1 MAIPITESPP
11 QNNSSGIPPESN
23 KPTQNKISVIRKN
36 ITIFLTSNFKKVI
49 KGTLAYW
56 LAFLIIFIDVFRNH
70 FKNPQTFFNIV
81 LPTIILNPAA
91 TLGEFVQTVAF
102 LIFGILIGH
111 SLFILEAGALGNSEV
126 AMIILLF
133 VTTYLTSI
141 IRAINMKYFGFGLII
156 CVGAFQGIFTRI
168 IFGSFRESFL
178 SDAIVTYFI
187 GITIAWV
194 VNVIIWPTTAERNLI
209 SQICISLTNLSS
221 FHTLLLKDYLLSL
234 NEDEISRLKSF
245 STQIRSD
252 AFSLV
257 RIIDA
262 LEAELTYSKF
272 SIKEYK
278 DQVRCINLMQLHL
291 LGLYNSMSKRCKE
304 RFDKDSLH
312 LLKEN
317 SIALNE
323 VCRKSIISFQQIID
337 PQYHKNK
344 KIAEIVRENELEK
357 GEIKNDEVE
366 ELDGKIW
373 QDNLRSSLKEYE
385 EKQSNI
391 MIELLHLEN
400 ITLDDVYTEN
410 ITSTKDDESIITIE
424 SENKVELD
432 DNIIL
437 KESTWEDIFFS
448 YFFTFG
454 FREYVEEL
462 LRLGKIVNI
471 KGEKKLRI
479 NYKWMIPDLFK
490 KKIKSDDGTS
500 YDKYSN
506 PIVTIRVKLAKFLYA
521 FKSNISISAI
531 KTGVALIIYILPLL
545 IGGSAKDF
553 FVKWNINTGVV
564 SVLVLMTPV
573 IGQTYVNLSILIAGT
588 IFGSIWAYVS
598 LIVWETNPYGL
609 SFFIILY
616 AILMYYIASI
626 PRLALV
632 SLLSRLSYA
641 TVLIPQF
648 VIMKNKIPN
657 ANSPI
662 VATYKN
668 LAITAIAII
677 LAFILQIVIYPNLA
691 RHELRRSLSNISV
704 NLILYFEEFCT
715 IFNKLLSNT
724 SLTKKQ
730 REDELQKIDDDLRHV
745 ELKIQRSIIKIQPLF
760 AFSSAEPRLIA
771 PFPILKY
778 DIVLVHLRHIL
789 DRLSWARLVTMSRK
803 DFSDNFVHNL
813 VIPLHKARTQLQS
826 VVVVLMYLFANALIS
841 KRPLPHILPKSTE
854 MRNNLFNE
862 AYRLVKELTINEQRN
877 RNKNRED
884 NNTFILKDP
893 EYIRFYAVSSI
904 MGGIANHVDAIGDVL
919 KDLFGETVGYT

>member
-70 FKNPQTFFNIV
+70 FKNSQTLFNVV
-81 LPTIILNPAA
+81 LPTVILNPAA

-133 VTTYLTSI
+133 VTTYITSI

-156 CVGAFQGIFTRI
+156 CVGAFQGIYTRI

-178 SDAIVTYFI
+178 SDATVTYFI

-234 NEDEISRLKSF
+234 NENEISRLKSF

-262 LEAELTYSKF
+262 LEAELTM
-272 SIKEYK
+272 
-278 DQVRCINLMQLHL
+278 L
-291 LGLYNSMSKRCKE
+291 KRCKE

-312 LLKEN
+312 LLREN

-323 VCRKSIISFQQIID
+323 VCKKSIISFQQTID

-344 KIAEIVRENELEK
+344 KIAEINELEK
-357 GEIKNDEVE
+357 DEIKNDEVE

-373 QDNLRSSLKEYE
+373 QDNLQSSLKEYE

-400 ITLDDVYTEN
+400 INLDDVYTEN
-410 ITSTKDDESIITIE
+410 ITSTKDDESILTIE
-424 SENKVELD
+424 SENKVELE

-490 KKIKSDDGTS
+490 KKNKSDDGTS
-500 YDKYSN
+500 DDKYSN

-553 FVKWNINTGVV
+553 FVRWNINTGVV

-588 IFGSIWAYVS
+588 IFGSIWAYIS

-691 RHELRRSLSNISV
+691 RHELRSSLSNISV

-715 IFNKLLSNT
+715 ILNKLLSNT

-760 AFSSAEPRLIA
+760 TFSSAEPRLIA

-789 DRLSWARLVTMSRK
+789 DRLSWARLVIMSRK

-854 MRNNLFNE
+854 MRNNLSNE

-877 RNKNRED
+877 RNKKRED